1 MIIATLF
8 GHGTYVNMDARF
20 NAKHFNAI
28 VKEFVS
34 TRIRKTKCRSF
45 SAMLNGNN
53 NVQNRK
59 RIGLK
64 TYKCTAIIL

>member
-45 SAMLNGNN
+45 SAMLNGNK
-53 NVQNRK
+53 QRPKKKTNRIEK
-59 RIGLK
+59 F
-64 TYKCTAIIL
+64 